1 MSTAAAQAEVEHVR
15 SFNRVVTQ
23 RIGALDDRYLGRN
36 RPLGQDRVLWEI
48 GVEGCEVR
56 SLRARLGLDAGHASR
71 LLRALEAADLVNVTP
86 SPADARV
93 RVARLTKL
101 GRSELAVLGR
111 RSDELASAILE
122 PLDPLER
129 DELIAAMRTVKRLL
143 TSTEIAIR
151 PVDPAGAD
159 AQRCIAAYVAEL
171 NRRSERGFDPAKG
184 ISAQPHEMTPPA
196 GLFLV
201 AYRHGDAVG
210 CGGVKHHPGAAS
222 EIKRMWVAE
231 NARGLG
237 IARRVLAELEADAI
251 RSGASTATIE
261 TSAMLF
267 EAMALYRSVGYV
279 EVPPFNDEPFADHW
293 FEKRLEPGLR
303 PA

>member
-1 MSTAAAQAEVEHVR
+1 MTADAQVAHVR

-23 RIGALDDRYLGRN
+23 RIGALNDRYLGSG
-36 RPLGQDRVLWEI
+36 RPLGQDRLMWEI

-71 LLRALEAADLVNVTP
+71 LLRALEAAGLATVEP
-86 SPADARV
+86 SPADRRV
-93 RVARLTKL
+93 RVARLTRR
-101 GRSELAVLGR
+101 GRSELSLLTR
-111 RSDELASAILE
+111 RSDDLAASI
-122 PLDPLER
+122 LDPLEPTDR

-143 TSTEIAIR
+143 TVSEIIIR
-151 PVDPAGAD
+151 RVDPAGPD
-159 AQRCIAAYVAEL
+159 AQRCLAAYVAEL

-184 ISAQPHEMTPPA
+184 VSAAPHEMTPPA

-210 CGGVKHHPGAAS
+210 CGGVKHHPRAPS
-222 EIKRMWVAE
+222 EIKRMWVSE

-237 IARRVLAELEADAI
+237 IARRLLVELERDAI
-251 RSGASTATIE
+251 ESGASAATIE
-261 TSAMLF
+261 TSATLF

-279 EVPPFNDEPFADHW
+279 EVAPFNDEPFADHW
-293 FEKRLEPGLR
+293 FEKRL
-303 PA
+303 

>member
-1 MSTAAAQAEVEHVR
+1 MAADAEIAHVR

-23 RIGALDDRYLGRN
+23 RIGALDDRYLGSD
-36 RPLGQDRVLWEI
+36 RPLGQDRLMWEI
-48 GVEGCEVR
+48 GAEGCEVR

-111 RSDELASAILE
+111 RSDELATAILE
-122 PLDPLER
+122 PLDPAQR

-143 TSTEIAIR
+143 TSTELAIR
-151 PVDPAGAD
+151 AVDPAGAD

-184 ISAQPHEMTPPA
+184 ISAQPREMTPPA

-237 IARRVLAELEADAI
+237 IARRLLAELEADAI
-251 RSGASTATIE
+251 RGGASTATIE
-261 TSAMLF
+261 TSATLF

-279 EVPPFNDEPFADHW
+279 EVAPFNDEPFADHW

>member
-1 MSTAAAQAEVEHVR
+1 M
-15 SFNRVVTQ
+15 
-23 RIGALDDRYLGRN
+23 
-36 RPLGQDRVLWEI
+36 WEI
-48 GVEGCEVR
+48 GVTGCEIR

-71 LLRALEAADLVNVTP
+71 LLRALEAAGLATVEP
-86 SPADARV
+86 SPADRRV
-93 RVARLTKL
+93 RVARLTRR
-101 GRSELAVLGR
+101 GRSELEVLSR
-111 RSDELASAILE
+111 RSDELAASI
-122 PLDPLER
+122 LDPLQPADR

-143 TSTEIAIR
+143 TVSEIDIR
-151 PVDPAGAD
+151 PVDPAEPD

-184 ISAQPHEMTPPA
+184 VSAEPHEMTPPA

-210 CGGVKHHPGAAS
+210 CGGVKHHPGAPS

-237 IARRVLAELEADAI
+237 IARRLLAELERDAV
-251 RSGASTATIE
+251 RAGASLATIE
-261 TSAMLF
+261 TSATLV

-279 EVPPFNDEPFADHW
+279 EVQPFNDEPFADHW
-293 FEKRLEPGLR
+293 FEKRL
-303 PA
+303 